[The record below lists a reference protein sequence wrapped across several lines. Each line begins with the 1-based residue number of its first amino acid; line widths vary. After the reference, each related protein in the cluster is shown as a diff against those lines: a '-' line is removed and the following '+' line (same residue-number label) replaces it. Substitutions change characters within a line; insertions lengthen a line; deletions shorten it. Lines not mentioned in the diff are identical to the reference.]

1 MLSTILA
8 GLMGYY
14 AGLYTYL
21 WSQLYSPQ
29 RRIKDK
35 VASNDYLKYK
45 QL

>member
-1 MLSTILA
+1 MLSTIFA
-8 GLMGYY
+8 GLVGYY

-29 RRIKDK
+29 KKIKDK
-35 VASNDYLKYK
+35 NNLDNNLKYK